1 MCTLYEGRTLAS
13 ADLNLMHYYFLQG
26 ELQNLEVQLHQRELR
41 CQENLAQRLLQFM
54 LTRHCPDWQLPSL
67 NNRHLL
73 SQLLLGDS
81 RICRGLHLLQTTQL
95 QLAWAAQAWPG
106 LGLGML
112 MTLQR
117 TAAMQHSTTTYLR
130 SLPAKQA
137 GVRLSMVTEMQQ
149 EQVV

>member
-1 MCTLYEGRTLAS
+1 
-13 ADLNLMHYYFLQG
+13 MHEKFLQG

-41 CQENLAQRLLQFM
+41 RQGNLAPRLLQLM
-54 LTRHCPDWQLPSL
+54 LTRHCPAWQLPSL
-67 NNRHLL
+67 SNRHLL

-81 RICRGLHLLQTTQL
+81 RFCRVLQLLQTAQL
-95 QLAWAAQAWPG
+95 QLAWAAQAQPG
-106 LGLGML
+106 LGMGML

-117 TAAMQHSTTTYLR
+117 TAAMQHSTTTCLR

-137 GVRLSMVTEMQQ
+137 GERLSLVKAMQQ